1 LCGEGDANCMGL
13 LWYADGTHISPSRHT
28 AENGMDCVGD
38 KRGFHFD
45 FIEEEGRR
53 CM

>member
-1 LCGEGDANCMGL
+1 MGL
-13 LWYADGTHISPSRHT
+13 LWYADGSHISPSRHS

-38 KRGFHFD
+38 RRGFLFD